1 MEDSLLNLINS
12 NSCKCELLGEGFIS
26 KSYKLEINSKNYI
39 ILQGQIEDSYNCY
52 SQSYNNLIF
61 LYNNGNPLIK
71 SLKIPINDINLIN
84 PSQKNSFFKYGGLV
98 YLEIQGFIFYEKYFD
113 KVNIDNITDT
123 ISLFFKELY
132 SIPIN
137 KDDIIKVKNNKISE
151 FKSDIQAIKNY
162 FKDKNINELI
172 TFEKEYLDYLNNFQD
187 YHYIHGDL
195 WEENMIISEDLKNL
209 VGLVDFDNFGIND
222 MAKDYASLLDFG
234 IEFIYILIE
243 KTKDIIKNKNDFM
256 KRIKIYEKLIE
267 IEDFAYVLKNNIE
280 SKFESKLKNLK
291 KLNLV

>member
-195 WEENMIISEDLKNL
+195 WEENMIISKDLKNL

>member
-1 MEDSLLNLINS
+1 MEDSILNLINS
-12 NSCKCELLGEGFIS
+12 NSSKCELLGEGFIS

-234 IEFIYILIE
+234 IDFIYILIE

>member
-195 WEENMIISEDLKNL
+195 WEENMIISKDLKNL

-234 IEFIYILIE
+234 IDFIYILIE